1 MKNGID
7 RDMGARHAKWFV
19 VSAKTTGWLRETE
32 LVPKT
37 QGVVKALK
45 EIKFAMSLVPKGKV
59 PPPFPP
65 HVAADIHESRQLFD
79 LVKAQGR
86 DGALGIV
93 QGERALMHLEHHQS
107 ASGHGQAKHPYGPES
122 YPLPYLPDSS
132 PEDDPLVADLL
143 KTAPANRSSR
153 VVGDT
158 PAASAAGAREESEA

>member
-79 LVKAQGR
+79 LVKEQGR

-93 QGERALMHLEHHQS
+93 QGERALMHLEHHQGA
-107 ASGHGQAKHPYGPES
+107 ASGGHAKHPYGPDS
-122 YPLPYLPDSS
+122 YPLPHLPDAT
-132 PEDDPLVADLL
+132 PEDDPNVAALL

-158 PAASAAGAREESEA
+158 APAAGAGEESQA